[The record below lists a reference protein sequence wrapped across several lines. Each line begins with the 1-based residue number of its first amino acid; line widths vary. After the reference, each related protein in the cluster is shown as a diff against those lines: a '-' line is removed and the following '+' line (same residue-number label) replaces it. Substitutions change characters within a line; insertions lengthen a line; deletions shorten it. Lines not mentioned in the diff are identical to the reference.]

1 MKTPKLIT
9 IAALCLAAATS
20 SLLAADPTPSTAAG
34 EHKMDMQS
42 MMKDKEMMR
51 QMCAEMA
58 KDPAMCKMMCDE
70 MMKNKDAMKTMCQEM
85 AKSPEG
91 KKMCKE
97 MMK

>member
-9 IAALCLAAATS
+9 ITALCVAAATS
-20 SLLAADPTPSTAAG
+20 SVLAADPTPSTTG
-34 EHKMDMQS
+34 SGQQMDMQS

-51 QMCAEMA
+51 KMCAEMA